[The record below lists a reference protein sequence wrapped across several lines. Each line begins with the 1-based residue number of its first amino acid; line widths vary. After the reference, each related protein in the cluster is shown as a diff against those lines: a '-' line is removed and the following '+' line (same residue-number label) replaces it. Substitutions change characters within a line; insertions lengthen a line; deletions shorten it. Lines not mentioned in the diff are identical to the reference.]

1 MTNPVFKAY
10 MTTQQD
16 AYVDSWKDFTEDRLT
31 EVALNKYKI
40 LIESDKW
47 NVPSDQDTKIIV
59 LSAEIYEL
67 KMRDI
72 QSRKEKKAGVNNKN
86 KSGIEWKKIPPAVDK
101 PTKKT
106 VGNITYNW
114 CVHHKYWT
122 IHTSDDFWGIKGAPC
137 KTTTSSKKESNNK
150 ILQATNALVSLMSED
165 KETE

>member
-86 KSGIEWKKIPPAVDK
+86 KSGIEWKRSPP
-101 PTKKT
+101 
-106 VGNITYNW
+106 
-114 CVHHKYWT
+114 CR
-122 IHTSDDFWGIKGAPC
+122 
-137 KTTTSSKKESNNK
+137 
-150 ILQATNALVSLMSED
+150 
-165 KETE
+165 